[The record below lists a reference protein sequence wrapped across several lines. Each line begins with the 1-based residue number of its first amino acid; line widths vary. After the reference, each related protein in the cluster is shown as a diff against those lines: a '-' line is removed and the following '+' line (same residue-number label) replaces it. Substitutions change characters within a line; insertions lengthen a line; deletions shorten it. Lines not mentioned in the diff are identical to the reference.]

1 MGDMPSNWDE
11 AKGRGKQAVGD
22 ATGDDEMKSEGKLDE
37 GKGKVKDAIDKVTD
51 KIKGD

>member
-22 ATGDDEMKSEGKLDE
+22 ATGDEDMKNEGKLDE
-37 GKGKVKDAIDKVTD
+37 TGGKIKDKVGDVVDKLKGK
-51 KIKGD
+51 

>member
-22 ATGDDEMKSEGKLDE
+22 ATGDEDLKSEGKLDE
-37 GKGKVKDAIDKVTD
+37 ATGKVKGAVDKVAD